1 MCGEV
6 GDGDSDGVGKGLGI
20 GEIGGR
26 QDGVEDCG
34 LHGDVEGAS
43 GRNPVHDFKRG
54 DPPK

>member
-1 MCGEV
+1 
-6 GDGDSDGVGKGLGI
+6 
-20 GEIGGR
+20 
-26 QDGVEDCG
+26 